1 MTEREEFEKT
11 RRRLYALADR
21 MGMKLTI
28 IVRRKSPAEVAHL
41 AANRRVEKPAVADSA
56 RRPIETQGKPFTKDA
71 QGKREP
77 GEE

>member
-1 MTEREEFEKT
+1 MTDQEEFEKA

-28 IVRRKSPAEVAHL
+28 IVRRKPPSLLNTGAS
-41 AANRRVEKPAVADSA
+41 AAKAATASRNQAGSPAVAASPQ
-56 RRPIETQGKPFTKDA
+56 R
-71 QGKREP
+71 REP